1 MKIQNLQNELSKRKL
16 QMGEYFRI
24 TFDVLKVF
32 AKENKLWTIFFLV
45 ANIFLLFFNSIVI
58 RAISNDNFLVL
69 IIMFLIVVYIGLF
82 YAVLIAKVAQRIEN
96 TKEYDLKN
104 IVTKYLIIFGIC
116 TAILAIFFRIL
127 IVLGWANFILMWM
140 IGSGGGIS
148 DTAAITILLVIKG
161 ILIIPLTLLILFLLS
176 KVAYFIQAYYIR
188 NMSFSKA
195 FQYNLQISKNNK
207 LRILTPVIILA
218 ILDFIVKIPFLSDLF
233 GILNYF
239 LLMPFTIFSLEIF
252 ELPLFV
258 AFPLSVIF
266 GIISSF
272 LLIFMITIAVIV
284 FLNVEY
290 NYLKK
295 QDKNLQ

>member
-1 MKIQNLQNELSKRKL
+1 MKIQNLQNDLSKRKL

-32 AKENKLWTIFFLV
+32 VKENKLWTIFFVV

-58 RAISNDNFLVL
+58 RAISNDNFLIL
-69 IIMFLIVVYIGLF
+69 IMMFLIVVYIGLF
-82 YAVLIAKVAQRIEN
+82 YAVLITKVAQRIEN

-104 IVTKYLIIFGIC
+104 IFIKYLIIFGIC

-127 IVLGWANFILMWM
+127 IVLGWANFILIWM
-140 IGSGGGIS
+140 IGSG

-195 FQYNLQISKNNK
+195 FQYNLKISKNNK
-207 LRILTPVIILA
+207 LRILIPVIILA